1 MVTVAWITPFPPDS
15 HGGGGQIRQAHLL
28 RGLAARADVDVE
40 LITPGPVT
48 DPAVLAVVSRLRQAP
63 ATPEPWRQ
71 AHPWLRRAADLA
83 AMAGSRRSIE
93 VRSFR
98 PVRRALA
105 QAMGDLNADVVLVE
119 YAGLAPLLPTRRR
132 APWILTFHNLASRMA
147 SQQASI
153 MPRRRQR
160 WLLARDAAVAASFER
175 RAAEAFD
182 AVITCTAEDAA
193 ALTGATGATGRVMVV
208 PNGVDVDAFRP
219 APLPDRPRI
228 IFTGALYTAP
238 NADAAVWFCRDVL
251 PLVRQQVPDAEIDLV
266 GARPSGEVRALATL
280 PGVSVHADVD
290 EVASFLRAARVAVVP
305 IRIGSGSRLKALEA
319 MAAARP
325 TVGTSIGMEG
335 LDLQPSR
342 HFLLADV
349 PGDFAAAVVRLLCDD
364 RLAASMGAAGRGAV
378 EDRYRWPAIAEQF
391 ARAVTAVATG
401 VGYGS

>member
-28 RGLAARADVDVE
+28 HGLAARADVDVE
-40 LITPGPVT
+40 LISPGPVT
-48 DPAVLAVVSRLRQAP
+48 DPAVLGDLSRLRQAP
-63 ATPEPWRQ
+63 ATPEPWRRS
-71 AHPWLRRAADLA
+71 HPWLRRAADLA
-83 AMAGSRRSIE
+83 ATAGSRQPIE

-105 QAMGDLNADVVLVE
+105 RTMGDVNADVVLVE

-147 SQQASI
+147 CQQASI

-193 ALTGATGATGRVMVV
+193 ALAGATGRVMVV
-208 PNGVDVDAFRP
+208 PNGVDVDMFRP
-219 APLPDRPRI
+219 SPLPDRPRI
-228 IFTGALYTAP
+228 IFTGALFTAP
-238 NADAAVWFCRDVL
+238 NADGAIWFCRDVL

-266 GARPSGEVRALATL
+266 GARPSAEVRALATL
-280 PGVSVHADVD
+280 PGVTVHADVD

-319 MAAARP
+319 LAAARP
-325 TVGTSIGMEG
+325 TVGTTIGMEG

-342 HFLLADV
+342 HFLLADA
-349 PGDFAAAVVRLLCDD
+349 PDALAAAVVRLLGDD
-364 RLAASMGAAGRGAV
+364 QLAAHLAAAGRAAV
-378 EDRYRWPAIAEQF
+378 EERFRWSTMAEQF
-391 ARAVTAVATG
+391 ADAVTAVATG
-401 VGYGS
+401 GR